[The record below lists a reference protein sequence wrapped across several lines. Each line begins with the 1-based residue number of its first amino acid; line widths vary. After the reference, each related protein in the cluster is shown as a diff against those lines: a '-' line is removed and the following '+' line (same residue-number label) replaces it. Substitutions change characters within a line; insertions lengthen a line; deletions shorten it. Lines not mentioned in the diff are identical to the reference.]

1 MNGELKAPLLT
12 EALNMG
18 SIVISAAFSLGGERK
33 QSGSPYKADS
43 LFKVVKDI

>member
-1 MNGELKAPLLT
+1 MN

-18 SIVISAAFSLGGERK
+18 SIVIGSAFTLGGTRK